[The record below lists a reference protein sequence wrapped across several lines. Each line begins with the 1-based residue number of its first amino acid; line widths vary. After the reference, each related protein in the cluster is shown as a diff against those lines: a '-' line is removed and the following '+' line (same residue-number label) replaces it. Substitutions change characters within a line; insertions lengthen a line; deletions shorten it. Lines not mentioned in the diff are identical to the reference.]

1 MDHKFIVFN
10 AARDNNLPQ
19 LKAALYNKSA
29 PEMATLIS
37 SKVNGATPLV
47 IACRNGHYDI
57 VEYLLTKC
65 RANVEQVGSISFDG
79 EPIEDAPPL
88 WCAAAA
94 GHLGI
99 VKMLVRRSANVNST
113 TRTNST
119 PLRAACF
126 DGHYEIVKYL
136 VHHGADFEVANRH
149 GHTCLMI
156 ACYKGHYRIAQYLL
170 SLNADVNRCSI
181 KGNTALHDSA
191 ESGSLQ
197 ILQLLL
203 KHGATMDVDYY
214 GMTPL
219 LAASV
224 TGHMPIVEHLITLPC
239 VSRVAR
245 IDALELLG
253 ATYVDKKR
261 DMAVALTLWRRAL
274 EERAQTPRIYKKLQE
289 PVPAYELVTEVTTIE
304 ELEELVL
311 DPDEMRMQALVIR
324 QRILGPTHPDTSYYI
339 RFRGAH
345 YADAGRFDRCIELW
359 SYALTMQ
366 QKILQPLSPMTQSS
380 LLSFAELFSFMLV
393 EAGRLLPRGRIVP
406 PIEADGMLTIFH
418 KAVLEV
424 ERGQAFTLQHQQL
437 ESMSNAGSKPLMQSP
452 SSSSNSSSSSSSS
465 SASSSSSSS
474 SSSSTTLLSVHQ
486 HDCNHDP
493 NALSRT
499 LVSALHIGCLLSSL
513 LDSESFCPD
522 MRRQVMD
529 ALFRLNRLK
538 VHVRS
543 GRTALHYA
551 CYREGTLVGRY
562 PSCQFPSASLAKA
575 LLEVGADPNEVDDA
589 GNTPLHLAATLE
601 PYVEPLAHTLLE
613 GGAHL
618 DTKNDAGETFE
629 SLLAPTLLHKI
640 IDPMKYTSLAC
651 LAARTIKKHGIK
663 YEETVPAA
671 LYEFIELH

>member
-1 MDHKFIVFN
+1 
-10 AARDNNLPQ
+10 NLFFLQ
-19 LKAALYNKSA
+19 ATLYSKSA
-29 PEMATLIS
+29 SEVGSLIS
-37 SKVNGATPLV
+37 AKVNGATPLV
-47 IACRNGHYDI
+47 ISCRNGHYDI

-65 RANVEQVGSISFDG
+65 RANVEQVGSVSFDG

-99 VKMLVRRSANVNST
+99 VKMLVRRGANVNST

-156 ACYKGHYRIAQYLL
+156 ACYKGHFRIAQYLL
-170 SLNADVNRCSI
+170 SLNADVNRCSV
-181 KGNTALHDSA
+181 KGNTALHDCA

-239 VSRVAR
+239 VSRESR
-245 IDALELLG
+245 IHALELLG
-253 ATYVDKKR
+253 ATYVDRKR
-261 DMAVALTLWRRAL
+261 DMAAALMLWRRAL
-274 EERAQTPRIYKKLQE
+274 EERTLEPPLEKKVQE
-289 PVPAYELVTEVTTIE
+289 PVPAYELVREVISVE
-304 ELEELVL
+304 ELEEMVL

-393 EAGRLLPRGRIVP
+393 EAGRLLPRGRVVP
-406 PIEADGMLTIFH
+406 PIEAEGMLTIFY
-418 KAVLEV
+418 KAVKEV
-424 ERGQAFTLQHQQL
+424 ERGQAFTLEQQKDQHQPQKQL
-437 ESMSNAGSKPLMQSP
+437 PSADKSP
-452 SSSSNSSSSSSSS
+452 SC

-474 SSSSTTLLSVHQ
+474 SATSSASSSSTTLLSAHQ

-499 LVSALHIGCLLSSL
+499 MISAIHIGCLLSSL
-513 LDSESFCPD
+513 LDTETLTPD
-522 MRRQVMD
+522 MRRQVMG
-529 ALFRLNRLK
+529 ALYRLNRLK
-538 VHVRS
+538 VRVRFD
-543 GRTALHYA
+543 RTALHYA
-551 CYREGTLVGRY
+551 CYREGTLAGRY
-562 PSCQFPSASLAKA
+562 PSCQFPSVTLAKA
-575 LLEVGADPNEVDDA
+575 LLEVGADPNAIDDA
-589 GNTPLHLAATLE
+589 GNTPLHLATMQ
-601 PYVEPLAHTLLE
+601 PYVEPLAHILLE

-618 DTKNDAGETFE
+618 DTKNYAGETFE
-629 SLLAPTLLHKI
+629 SLLAPTPMHKI
-640 IDPMKYTSLAC
+640 IDPMKYTTLAC
-651 LAARTIKKHGIK
+651 LAARTIKKHDIR
-663 YEETVPAA
+663 YEGTVPAT

>member
-1 MDHKFIVFN
+1 M
-10 AARDNNLPQ
+10 AQ
-19 LKAALYNKSA
+19 LKATLYNKSSV
-29 PEMATLIS
+29 EVGSLIS
-37 SKVNGATPLV
+37 AKVNGATPLV
-47 IACRNGHYDI
+47 ISCRNGHYDI

-65 RANVEQVGSISFDG
+65 RANVEQVGSVSFDG

-99 VKMLVRRSANVNST
+99 VKMLVRRGANVNST

-156 ACYKGHYRIAQYLL
+156 ACYKGHFRIAQYLL
-170 SLNADVNRCSI
+170 SLNADVNRCSV
-181 KGNTALHDSA
+181 KGNTALHDCA

-239 VSRVAR
+239 VSRESR
-245 IDALELLG
+245 IHALELLG
-253 ATYVDKKR
+253 ATYVDRKR
-261 DMAVALTLWRRAL
+261 DMAAALNLWRRAL
-274 EERAQTPRIYKKLQE
+274 EERAVEPPLEKKVQE
-289 PVPAYELVTEVTTIE
+289 PVPAYEMVREVTSVE
-304 ELEELVL
+304 ELEEMVL

-393 EAGRLLPRGRIVP
+393 EAGRLLPRGRVVP
-406 PIEADGMLTIFH
+406 PIEPDSMLTIFY
-418 KAVLEV
+418 KAVKEV
-424 ERGQAFTLQHQQL
+424 ERGLAFTLEQQKDQQHPQKQL
-437 ESMSNAGSKPLMQSP
+437 PAADKSP
-452 SSSSNSSSSSSSS
+452 SC
-465 SASSSSSSS
+465 SASSSAS
-474 SSSSTTLLSVHQ
+474 SSSSTTLLSAHQ

-499 LVSALHIGCLLSSL
+499 MISAIHIGCLLSSL
-513 LDSESFCPD
+513 LDTDALSPE
-522 MRRQVMD
+522 MRRQVMG
-529 ALFRLNRLK
+529 ALYRLNRLK
-538 VHVRS
+538 VRVRFD
-543 GRTALHYA
+543 RTALHYA
-551 CYREGTLVGRY
+551 CYREGTLAGRY
-562 PSCQFPSASLAKA
+562 PSCQFPSVTLAKA
-575 LLEVGADPNEVDDA
+575 LLEVGADPNAIDEA
-589 GNTPLHLAATLE
+589 GNTPLHLATMQ
-601 PYVEPLAHTLLE
+601 PYVEPLSHILLE

-618 DTKNDAGETFE
+618 DTKNYAGETFE
-629 SLLAPTLLHKI
+629 SLLAPTPMHKI
-640 IDPMKYTSLAC
+640 IDPMKYTTLAC
-651 LAARTIKKHGIK
+651 LAARTIKKHDIR
-663 YEETVPAA
+663 YEGTVPAT